1 MGCRNGFGGNPN
13 NRIGCTEA
21 LTLLGCTNDVQCP
34 EDKVCRLSQGRKQC
48 IAACSALQC
57 GPGAICTARN
67 HVGKCTCPPGLFT
80 GDPYGGGCK
89 NVNCLEN
96 DDCPSDKYCDRL
108 SYTCLNV
115 CKSGI
120 CGDGAVCTVE
130 NHQHKCTCPP
140 DTQPAPAPEV
150 KCEKLRD

>member
-1 MGCRNGFGGNPN
+1 MTVFY
-13 NRIGCTEA
+13 
-21 LTLLGCTNDVQCP
+21 
-34 EDKVCRLSQGRKQC
+34 RLSQGRKQC
-48 IAACSALQC
+48 IPACTALQC

-108 SYTCLNV
+108 SYTCMNV
-115 CKSGI
+115 CKAGI
-120 CGDGAVCTVE
+120 CGDGAICTVE
-130 NHQHKCTCPP
+130 NHQHKCSCPP
-140 DTQPAPAPEV
+140 GKSFTFFVNLGLDFT
-150 KCEKLRD
+150 